1 MVFSEGKIPQ
11 RVGEVIAANSDS
23 FVAQCY
29 QLYGAPAIG
38 HFVRAGSPPIYGVV
52 HQVRTEPLD
61 PARPVLARGQDA
73 ETEEDVYRDNP
84 QIARLLTS
92 RFESLIV
99 GYQREEVYYQHLPPL
114 PPKVHS
120 FVYSCSPDEVAVFTD
135 NLDFLHL
142 LVRSRVAAS
151 DEVIGACVQA
161 ASASCADGQDFM
173 MRAGRVLAT
182 ELSADLPRINAIL
195 RRLTS

>member
-1 MVFSEGKIPQ
+1 MVFSEGQIPQ
-11 RVGEVIAANSDS
+11 RVGEVIAANSES
-23 FVAQCY
+23 FSVQCY

-84 QIARLLTS
+84 QISRLLTS

-99 GYQREEVYYQHLPPL
+99 GHQSEEVYYQHLPPL

-120 FVYSCSPDEVAVFTD
+120 FVYSCSPDEVAVFAE
-135 NLDFLHL
+135 NLVFLHL
-142 LVRSRVAAS
+142 LVRSGVAAS
-151 DEVIGACVQA
+151 DEVIGACVKE
-161 ASASCADGQDFM
+161 ASASCDDSQELM
-173 MRAGRVLAT
+173 VRAGRVLAT